1 MYGQSVARFLMVAAL
16 FSSPVWADIIY
27 ENGETLF
34 QGGLLSTVDTHFIA
48 ADNFVLDEGADIL
61 NDIHWWG
68 YYAHDEIPALD
79 DFTVY
84 IYSDAGG
91 EPGAVLHTLTDSVLR
106 TDTGGD
112 AFGEYTEFE
121 YHMDISA
128 IDLDAGTTYWLAI
141 QNDVDCNW
149 FWSISDFNGGDA
161 HQKLQNWVNY
171 EVEEAFYLTGPGS
184 EIVPEPSSVLLMGAG
199 LVGLAIHRRRKS
211 FRGSEKH

>member
-91 EPGAVLHTLTDSVLR
+91 EPGSVLHTLTDSVLR
-106 TDTGGD
+106 P
-112 AFGEYTEFE
+112 
-121 YHMDISA
+121 I
-128 IDLDAGTTYWLAI
+128 
-141 QNDVDCNW
+141 
-149 FWSISDFNGGDA
+149 
-161 HQKLQNWVNY
+161 K
-171 EVEEAFYLTGPGS
+171 
-184 EIVPEPSSVLLMGAG
+184 
-199 LVGLAIHRRRKS
+199 R
-211 FRGSEKH
+211 